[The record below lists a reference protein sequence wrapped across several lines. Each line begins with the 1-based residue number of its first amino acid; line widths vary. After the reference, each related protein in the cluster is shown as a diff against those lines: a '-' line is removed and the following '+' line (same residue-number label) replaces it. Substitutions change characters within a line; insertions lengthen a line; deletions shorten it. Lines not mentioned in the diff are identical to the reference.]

1 MRDRGKALDPTNNK
15 NGDLFLHDD
24 DDSASYLPC
33 KRHPSPSSSSSP
45 PVGICPHC
53 LKERLLTLLCS
64 DCGEQRLSSCSCS
77 EISPNRASN
86 SSNSNLEVGRVSFLI
101 ENNAQFQPSNSL
113 NRSNSNKPP
122 QPRPAAAAEVLILK
136 RSSSS
141 CVEIKRRRGG
151 FWKIGRFFTRRSKE
165 KLGSGSSGNG
175 ITHSVAGIE
184 DRNGDLWVL
193 DGDYAAGGG
202 CGGMVS
208 RSRSLCSFRGGSGG
222 GGGGGFFAG
231 SEDGTYSGARS
242 SVSGARSSISAARS
256 SGFNGLVFDPD
267 RKSGYSESEPRK
279 SGFDVE
285 NQKRDCSIPRV
296 FSLREG
302 NFTTAVDDSGFID
315 LKFDFPSSESRP
327 PPAAEAAEYGMAGGD
342 RNGGSF
348 RMTVSDRGIK
358 RSRKSFKSWRW
369 IFRQNHHHHQH
380 NHSSCNHDYNNHH
393 HLGAKGEQRNNA
405 VNPM

>member
-1 MRDRGKALDPTNNK
+1 MRDRGKALDSTNNNN
-15 NGDLFLHDD
+15 NGDLFFH
-24 DDSASYLPC
+24 DDSAAYLPC
-33 KRHPSPSSSSSP
+33 KRHPSSSP

-64 DCGEQRLSSCSCS
+64 DCGEQRLSSCSCG
-77 EISPNRASN
+77 EISPNRASH
-86 SSNSNLEVGRVSFLI
+86 SSNSNLELGSVGRVSFLI
-101 ENNAQFQPSNSL
+101 ENDAQSQPSCSL
-113 NRSNSNKPP
+113 KRSNSSKPP
-122 QPRPAAAAEVLILK
+122 LQPSSAAAAEVLILK

-141 CVEIKRRRGG
+141 CVEIKRRKGG
-151 FWKIGRFFTRRSKE
+151 FWKIGRFFTRRSKD
-165 KLGSGSSGNG
+165 KVGSGSGNG
-175 ITHSVAGIE
+175 IPHSVAGIE

-208 RSRSLCSFRGGSGG
+208 RSRSLCSFRGG

-279 SGFDVE
+279 SGFDVVE
-285 NQKRDCSIPRV
+285 NQKRDYPIQRG

-315 LKFDFPSSESRP
+315 LKFDFQPPSDSKP
-327 PPAAEAAEYGMAGGD
+327 PPTEAGEYGMAGGD
-342 RNGGSF
+342 GNGGSF
-348 RMTVSDRGIK
+348 RVSVSDRGIK

-369 IFRQNHHHHQH
+369 IFRQHHHNHHHQQH
-380 NHSSCNHDYNNHH
+380 NHSSSSNHDNNNHH
-393 HLGAKGEQRNNA
+393 LGVKGEQNNV
-405 VNPM
+405 VNSM

>member
-15 NGDLFLHDD
+15 NGELFLHDD

-33 KRHPSPSSSSSP
+33 KRHPSPSSSSP

-77 EISPNRASN
+77 QISPNRASN
-86 SSNSNLEVGRVSFLI
+86 SSNSNLEVGSVSFLI

-122 QPRPAAAAEVLILK
+122 QPPAEVLILK

-151 FWKIGRFFTRRSKE
+151 LWKIGRFFTRRSKE
-165 KLGSGSSGNG
+165 KLGSRSSGNR
-175 ITHSVAGIE
+175 IPHSVAGIE
-184 DRNGDLWVL
+184 DR
-193 DGDYAAGGG
+193 
-202 CGGMVS
+202 GMVS
-208 RSRSLCSFRGGSGG
+208 RSRSLCSFR
-222 GGGGGFFAG
+222 GGGFFAG

-242 SVSGARSSISAARS
+242 SVSGARSSLSAARS

-296 FSLREG
+296 SSLREG

-327 PPAAEAAEYGMAGGD
+327 PAAEEATEYGMAGGD

-348 RMTVSDRGIK
+348 RMTVGDRGIK

-369 IFRQNHHHHQH
+369 IFRPHHHHHQH
-380 NHSSCNHDYNNHH
+380 NPSSCNHDYNNHH